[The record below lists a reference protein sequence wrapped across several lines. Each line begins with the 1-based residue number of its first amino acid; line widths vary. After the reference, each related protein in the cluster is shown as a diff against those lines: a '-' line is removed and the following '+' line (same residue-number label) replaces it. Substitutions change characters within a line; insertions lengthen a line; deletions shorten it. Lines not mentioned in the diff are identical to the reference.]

1 MRGHQFNCKQ
11 ISEQE
16 HQRISQNTQKTPTLK
31 HPETETILHRRK
43 ADTTDGKKKS
53 AASDGAFSTHKY

>member
-1 MRGHQFNCKQ
+1 M
-11 ISEQE
+11 
-16 HQRISQNTQKTPTLK
+16 NTNEYLKTGRTHKTPTLK

>member
-1 MRGHQFNCKQ
+1 MQGHQFNCKQ

-16 HQRISQNTQKTPTLK
+16 HQRISQNRQNTQNPNTKTSWNW
-31 HPETETILHRRK
+31 RK